1 MKHTFYLA
9 YPNAEQSPIMIAIRD
24 KSKRTTISLG
34 VSINPQYWDKDLQRA
49 IKRANDYRFINDT
62 ILKAESAV
70 ERAKSYGKLDGLSLP
85 EVANLFRKEMGMEQK
100 EVKTNENLFMPFY
113 RVWAHTSFGKH
124 IARRA
129 NAYRFRKFE
138 EFIGKANPTFNEV
151 DYNLYIRYLTH
162 LQKEGY
168 KPNMQGS
175 FIKDIKAAMNEAY
188 KRGMHTNVAYQRFE
202 KPSEQ
207 VTTIYLTTEEVDK
220 IYKAELSGG
229 LELARDIFILG
240 CYTGLRFSDYSRL
253 TSEDADK
260 DFIDKLQQKT
270 KGDICIP
277 VHPRVKTIL
286 KKWDGAPKIS
296 QAKTN
301 LYIKSICAQLG
312 INDIVEVTDNGN
324 IVKKHKWEMVSTH
337 TARRTAATNLLLSGA
352 TIYEVSR
359 FLGHS
364 SVSQTETYLRITN
377 KQNAELLAKNK
388 FFSEK

>member
-1 MKHTFYLA
+1 MKHTLYLA
-9 YPNAEQSPIMIAIRD
+9 YPKAESSPIMVAFRD
-24 KSKRTTISLG
+24 NSKRVTISLG
-34 VSINPQYWDKDLQRA
+34 VTINPDNWSKITQRA
-49 IKRANDYRFINDT
+49 IKGTTDWKFINQK
-62 ILKAESAV
+62 IAEAEVAIEKA
-70 ERAKSYGKLDGLSLP
+70 KTYGKLDNLSLHQ
-85 EVANLFRKEMGMEQK
+85 VANLFRKEMGMEQK
-100 EVKTNENLFMPFY
+100 EEKTKEGSFIDFY
-113 RVWAHTSFGKH
+113 HYWANNSFGKH
-124 IARRA
+124 NANRA
-129 NAYRFRKFE
+129 NVYRFRIFK
-138 EFIGKANPTFNEV
+138 EFIGKAHPTFNEV
-151 DYNLYIRYLTH
+151 DYNLYIQYLNY
-162 LQKEGY
+162 LKKKGY
-168 KPNMQGS
+168 KLNMQGS
-175 FIKDIKAAMNEAY
+175 FIKDVKAAMNEAY

-277 VHPRVKTIL
+277 VHPRVKAIL

-359 FLGHS
+359 FLGHT
-364 SVSQTETYLRITN
+364 SVSQTQVYLRITSRE
-377 KQNAELLAKNK
+377 NAKNLAKNK
-388 FFSEK
+388 FFTE